1 VTIFKLPASF
11 THKKRRK
18 LKGDTRQSGLAV
30 GIALLAGALL
40 LSAGVFPPRD
50 SVSDHKFQFVL
61 IIVNVCN
68 LISTV
73 YGIYMIGYVNVSKP

>member
-11 THKKRRK
+11 AHRKRG
-18 LKGDTRQSGLAV
+18 LKADTRQSGLAV
-30 GIALLAGALL
+30 GITLLAGALF
-40 LSAGVFPPRD
+40 LSAPGD

-73 YGIYMIGYVNVSKP
+73 YGIYMISYVSVS